1 MLLIDIGNTRI
12 KWAQQ
17 HADQP
22 ETMHAVVHINHNI
35 DNALISA
42 WQHLSKPDKIYL
54 ACVGPQN
61 IKQQVV
67 HIAEQLWPA
76 VSVQEIYTQKYAL
89 GVRNAYPKHNKL
101 GVDRWLAMLAAY
113 HYYNAPVC
121 IVSCG
126 SALTLDIVDSQ
137 GQHLGGMIMPGL
149 NLMQQALS
157 RGTANLNS
165 YAKQYPLGL
174 ANDTEAAI
182 YNGNLSAIQGFI
194 KRGLAEYKNPL
205 QLILTGGDADFLA
218 DKLKLETT
226 IDAQLVLKGL
236 ALVANE

>member
-22 ETMHAVVHINHNI
+22 EKMHAIVHINQNI
-35 DNALISA
+35 DNSLISA
-42 WQHLSKPDKIYL
+42 WQDLNKPDKIYL

-61 IKQQVV
+61 IKQQIV
-67 HIAEQLWPA
+67 HFAERLWSA
-76 VSVQEIYTQKYAL
+76 VNVQEIYTRKYAH
-89 GVRNAYPKHNKL
+89 GVCNAYPKYNKL
-101 GVDRWLAMLAAY
+101 GVDRWLALLAAY

-126 SALTLDIVDSQ
+126 SALTLDIVDRQ

-157 RGTANLNS
+157 RGAANLN
-165 YAKQYPLGL
+165 YCTKQYPLGL
-174 ANDTEAAI
+174 ANNTEAAI

-194 KRGLAEYKNPL
+194 ERGLSEYKKPL
-205 QLILTGGDADFLA
+205 QLILTGGDAGFVA
-218 DKLKLETT
+218 ANLKLEAT

>member
-1 MLLIDIGNTRI
+1 MICGE
-12 KWAQQ
+12 
-17 HADQP
+17 HGEP
-22 ETMHAVVHINHNI
+22 AVH
-35 DNALISA
+35 SEF
-42 WQHLSKPDKIYL
+42 
-54 ACVGPQN
+54 PQN

-137 GQHLGGMIMPGL
+137 G
-149 NLMQQALS
+149 S
-157 RGTANLNS
+157 V
-165 YAKQYPLGL
+165 
-174 ANDTEAAI
+174 
-182 YNGNLSAIQGFI
+182 NGCFQF
-194 KRGLAEYKNPL
+194 
-205 QLILTGGDADFLA
+205 
-218 DKLKLETT
+218 KL
-226 IDAQLVLKGL
+226 VS
-236 ALVANE
+236 